1 MADLD
6 LITEKNNLVN
16 SPVYKRIRELQLNSI
31 VEMAN
36 KQIDP
41 LIIKGMLKNINDT
54 DNWENDFK
62 VTKKKNEEQKK

>member
-6 LITEKNNLVN
+6 LLTEKYNLVS
-16 SPVYKRIRELQLNSI
+16 SPEYKRIRELQLNSI

-62 VTKKKNEEQKK
+62 LAKKKNEEQKK